1 MYLGSYGKCAQ
12 FTKPALLPDSIM
24 RCSYKDS
31 LFKYCKCFYIDLFL
45 SQLAYFLAGDQGIMH
60 HVLIQKL
67 SQPYHG
73 MLPELT

>member
-45 SQLAYFLAGDQGIMH
+45 SQLAYFLAGDQGIMSSYKNRLNH
-60 HVLIQKL
+60 ITACSL
-67 SQPYHG
+67 S
-73 MLPELT
+73 